1 MRQAMVR
8 LCSKFC
14 KNPDSWI
21 RIRIAQKLVM
31 CSSLLLNTWEEM
43 SSEECQQH
51 ASLGCFSPSPGSLH
65 RISRLEGEEGSQCSR
80 VAPLFGMLLPWPPA
94 RHWYFH
100 HSVEALKGQIRSG
113 VLHLEMYLIPCTV
126 SSKLMH
132 YTWVIFFI
140 KHSCI
145 LHDCRR
151 KILLKEVRPMIFSR
165 R

>member
-80 VAPLFGMLLPWPPA
+80 VAPLSVWDAASLASSQVVMLPPLCG
-94 RHWYFH
+94 
-100 HSVEALKGQIRSG
+100 STKRSDQ
-113 VLHLEMYLIPCTV
+113 VRCSTFRDVLDSLYSKFKANALHLG
-126 SSKLMH
+126 H
-132 YTWVIFFI
+132 FFY
-140 KHSCI
+140 
-145 LHDCRR
+145 
-151 KILLKEVRPMIFSR
+151 KILLHFAWL
-165 R
+165 